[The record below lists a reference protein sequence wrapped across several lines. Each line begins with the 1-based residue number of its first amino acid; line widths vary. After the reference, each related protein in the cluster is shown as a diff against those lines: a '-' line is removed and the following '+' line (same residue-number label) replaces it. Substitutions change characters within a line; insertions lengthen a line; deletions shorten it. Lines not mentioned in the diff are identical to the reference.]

1 LNSGTFASSIFS
13 SIALASIACGNPV
26 VDQKVAA
33 LGGEQEGVEQSEFH
47 RPGQPCVLCH
57 NPYYGASPEISL
69 GGTIFADLNSFNPA
83 ANVEVIMTDTLGRS
97 RTAVTNCI
105 GNFFVLAEDW
115 EPQFPVA
122 VEIRYPT
129 FTPDGTPL
137 TDTAGAPLRKV
148 KAMGSVVSR
157 DGSCATCHT
166 LYGRVPIVNQDNVA
180 LWYDSTGWIYCNE
193 KNEVNPF
200 PPLDPTCPGKP
211 PRDASQ
217 LSATSTTTGGG

>member
-1 LNSGTFASSIFS
+1 MNDVAITRAPLAILAL
-13 SIALASIACGNPV
+13 ALASCGNPV

-47 RPGQPCVLCH
+47 RPGQPCTLCH
-57 NPYYGASPEISL
+57 SKYYGAFPEISL

-83 ANVEVIMTDTLGRS
+83 ANVEVIMTDSLGRS

-105 GNFFVLAEDW
+105 GNFYVTAEDW

-129 FTPDGTPL
+129 FAADGTPL

-148 KAMGSVVSR
+148 KTMGSVVSR
-157 DGSCATCHT
+157 EGSCAACHT

-180 LWYDSTGWIYCNE
+180 LWYDSTGWVYCNE

-200 PPLDPTCPGKP
+200 PPLDPTCQGKP
-211 PRDASQ
+211 PRDTSQ
-217 LSATSTTTGGG
+217 LPPTSTTTGGG